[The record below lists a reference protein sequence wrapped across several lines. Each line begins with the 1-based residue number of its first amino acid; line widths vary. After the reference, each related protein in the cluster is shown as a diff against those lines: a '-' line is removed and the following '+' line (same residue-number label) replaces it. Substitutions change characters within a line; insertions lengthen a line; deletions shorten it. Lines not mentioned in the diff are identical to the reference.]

1 MVSSLQCNGLHASI
15 NYTAYS
21 NFPIPNL
28 GKKVMSDILIKS
40 LSIKVHKKKS
50 WWMRDLAL

>member
-40 LSIKVHKKKS
+40 LSIKVHKKNHNE
-50 WWMRDLAL
+50 WGI